1 MTTGIPV
8 STILMITGFGLT
20 LTGLW
25 GMLTHRNIMR
35 IIISFVLMGTGFN
48 IVMVAS
54 GYVTGATAP
63 IIDTALG
70 LGEAGARAIDPV
82 PSALVVTAI
91 VIGFSVTAVM
101 LAFAIRLYAAK
112 KTLSI
117 DAFTES
123 KW

>member
-1 MTTGIPV
+1 MTTGLPV
-8 STILMITGFGLT
+8 STILLITGFGLA
-20 LTGLW
+20 LIGIW

-35 IIISFVLMGTGFN
+35 IIIGFAVMDTGLHL
-48 IVMVAS
+48 VMVAT
-54 GYVTGATAP
+54 GYITGGTAP
-63 IIDTALG
+63 ILDGALSK
-70 LGEAGARAIDPV
+70 ADAARRAIDPI

-91 VIGFSVTAVM
+91 VIGLSVTAVM
-101 LAFAIRLYAAK
+101 LAYAIRLYAAK

>member
-1 MTTGIPV
+1 MSIGVPV
-8 STILMITGFGLT
+8 STILMITGFGLA

-35 IIISFVLMGTGFN
+35 IIICFVLMGTGFN
-48 IVMVAS
+48 IVMVAG

-63 IIDTALG
+63 IIDRALG
-70 LGEAGARAIDPV
+70 AAEAGARAIDPV